1 MKYISFFHKQDDIR
15 NIKVGILDDKQNV
28 YDLSPIFPDILAIIN
43 TPDSIDI
50 IQSYLEKNKDFI
62 HLSDVSLTAP
72 ITKPIR
78 NIFCVG
84 WNYLEH
90 FEERHNKDIDLPKKP
105 TFFTKGTNTIAGPY
119 EDIPTLASFTSK
131 LDYEAEL
138 AVVIGKEGINIKPEN
153 ALEYVFGY
161 MCAND
166 ITARDVQ
173 FDHGG
178 QWFKGKSMDKS
189 CPVGPYIL
197 SKNEISN
204 PHNLSITCTV
214 NNTIVQSSNTGL
226 MNFSIEQIISELSCG
241 MTLLPGDIILTG
253 TPSGIGS
260 KRTPPLFLKK
270 NDIVVVTISELGEI
284 RNLIC

>member
-50 IQSYLEKNKDFI
+50 IQSYLEKNKDFT

-119 EDIPTLASFTSK
+119 EDIPTLALFTSK

>member
-1 MKYISFFHKQDDIR
+1 LKYISYFHKQDDNG
-15 NIKVGILDDKQNV
+15 NIKVGVLGNNQNV
-28 YDLSPIFPDILAIIN
+28 YDLSPIFPDIFSIIN
-43 TPDSIDI
+43 TPGSTDI
-50 IQSYLEKNKDFI
+50 IQTYLEKNKDSI
-62 HLSDVSLTAP
+62 HLSDVCLTAP

-84 WNYLEH
+84 WNYLDH
-90 FEERHNKDIDLPKKP
+90 FEERHNKEINLPDKP

-119 EDIPTLASFTSK
+119 EDIPTIESFTSK

-153 ALEYVFGY
+153 ALDYVFGY

-189 CPVGPYIL
+189 CPIGPYLL

-204 PHNLSITCTV
+204 PQNLSITCTV
-214 NNTIVQSSNTGL
+214 NNTIVQSSNTAL

-260 KRTPPLFLKK
+260 KKTPPLFLKK
-270 NDIVVVTISELGEI
+270 NDIVVVNISELGEI
-284 RNLIC
+284 RNQIC